1 MIVMKNDFSNSEKE
15 PSLKS
20 LSIIMKEVALESKQK
35 SKECN
40 LKLAETVQKEIKR
53 LELKYNF

>member
-20 LSIIMKEVALESKQK
+20 LSIIMKEVASEAKQK
-35 SKECN
+35 SMECN
-40 LKLAETVQKEIKR
+40 LKLADTVHKEIKR

>member
-20 LSIIMKEVALESKQK
+20 LSIIMKEVALEAKQK

-40 LKLAETVQKEIKR
+40 LKLTETVQKEIKR

>member
-1 MIVMKNDFSNSEKE
+1 MKNDFSNSEKE

-20 LSIIMKEVALESKQK
+20 LSIIMKEVALEAKQK

-40 LKLAETVQKEIKR
+40 LKLTETVQKEIKR
-53 LELKYNF
+53 LQLKYNF